1 MLFHLPFAFPQGE
14 GDNILINN
22 FGIINFKS
30 NQQYVTTPSLLH
42 NGFIATPLIVS
53 DCNGDVLFYY
63 SQGSIKNGNHS
74 IVENGDTLG
83 SGHLNASWREG
94 SNFSAIKVPGSDS
107 LYYIF
112 SSASLLANP
121 PITTHSND
129 FKIEYAILNTRANNG
144 LGKLESKQHVL
155 RTSTSDGFTIIRH
168 QNKIWYWFINYDWFS
183 NQLHYYLITNNGIT
197 FSHSQSFNIAYS
209 IGQVHAKFYVSAKSD
224 LIAVSSWIGSQQLN
238 LFKFDNRLGLCSNHL
253 VIEAGRFV
261 NNGLFFNSAVFS
273 VNNNYLY
280 LKPFYSHI
288 PGTLPFPGIVQ
299 VDLSHWDIDSMYINA
314 VNISSPNHP
323 YHEIV
328 GMYVDGSIYIKV
340 PTDNSSTSNGYHL
353 SRIEQP
359 DLSYPLNSIVDTSF
373 YYPLN
378 LWVSNSNIYPFSR
391 FPGHYYLPD
400 RYGISAENFCWGDT
414 TRFDLND
421 YDNLGGISWDF
432 GDPASGSNSSNDT
445 APFHIFSGPGSYTVT
460 AYATYCN
467 RQDTLTKQITITGQ
481 PNHSGLKDTTLC
493 AGVTYLAEHA
503 GISGMRYRW
512 WDNDSIPQKNI
523 NQRGWYWLE
532 TSNACYSRIDS
543 FYVNFEQPPQTGLP
557 TDTSL
562 CAGDVLY
569 LAPQPGNYRWHW
581 NDGDSLPKTITQA
594 GQYILIANNSCGSF
608 PFTVQVHERQPPQF
622 NTPPDTTLC
631 EGQVIRVELDEQY
644 QTNYQWQDG
653 STERIRLLSDSGF
666 YSVTG
671 SNPCGNSSGSFSIQ
685 TEDCACNIY
694 IPNAFTPNGDGLN
707 EVFKLESRCE
717 MQQFELS
724 IYNRWGEKVFQSQQL
739 NHYWDGRIQGKPAP
753 PGNYVYVLF
762 YHREGLGPRRTSG
775 HVLVQY

>member
-1 MLFHLPFAFPQGE
+1 ME
-14 GDNILINN
+14 GGLGI
-22 FGIINFKS
+22 FKIINDSIDIQYYFTSTQTAGYSDPVIAS
-30 NQQYVTTPSLLH
+30 N
-42 NGFIATPLIVS
+42 
-53 DCNGDVLFYY
+53 CNGDLLFYVA
-63 SQGSIKNGNHS
+63 NGNLKNRFHNV
-74 IVENGDTLG
+74 IQNGDTVMKGYLAAEITPG
-83 SGHLNASWREG
+83 NSNAS
-94 SNFSAIKVPGSDS
+94 IKVPQSDS

-112 SSASLLANP
+112 SSQNYPNTQNGFSLS
-121 PITTHSND
+121 T
-129 FKIEYAILNTRANNG
+129 IEYAIVNMNANGG
-144 LGKLESKQHVL
+144 LGGVVSKYNL
-155 RTSTSDGFTIIRH
+155 LADSTSTGFTIIRH
-168 QNKIWYWFINYDWFS
+168 ANKIWYWLLNFNIHNQTIQAYLITENGISWHHQQLLTLSLFVPGIWQGQNPHLIPSPRGDRLLFKPGIAANDFHLFDFNSRTGLLS
-183 NQLHYYLITNNGIT
+183 NQLTLYASRFHSNARHLLTAE
-197 FSHSQSFNIAYS
+197 FSPNSQ
-209 IGQVHAKFYVSAKSD
+209 K
-224 LIAVSSWIGSQQLN
+224 
-238 LFKFDNRLGLCSNHL
+238 
-253 VIEAGRFV
+253 
-261 NNGLFFNSAVFS
+261 
-273 VNNNYLY
+273 LY
-280 LKPFYSHI
+280 IYF
-288 PGTLPFPGIVQ
+288 Q
-299 VDLSHWDIDSMYINA
+299 D
-314 VNISSPNHP
+314 NISSSTS
-323 YHEIV
+323 ISQI
-328 GMYVDGSIYIKV
+328 DLTDWQADSIYNNIVIMGGGFPDYRMVYPALDGKLYV
-340 PTDNSSTSNGYHL
+340 RVKSAQHYYHL
-353 SRIEQP
+353 ARIDSP
-359 DLSYPLNSIVDTSF
+359 DFEYPANDVVDTILFQYRFGASSLLHF
-373 YYPLN
+373 R
-378 LWVSNSNIYPFSR
+378 FSR

-432 GDPASGSNSSNDT
+432 GDPSSGNNSSNDT

-493 AGVTYLAEHA
+493 TGETYLAEHA

-512 WDNDSIPQKNI
+512 WDNDSIPQKSI
-523 NQRGWYWLE
+523 SQSGWYWLE
-532 TSNACYSRIDS
+532 TSNACYSRVDS

-557 TDTSL
+557 ADTSL

-622 NTPPDTTLC
+622 STPSDTTLC

-653 STERIRLLSDSGF
+653 NIERIRLLSDSGF

-671 SNPCGNSSGSFSIQ
+671 SNPCGSSSGSFSIQ

-707 EVFKLESRCE
+707 DVFSLASRCE

-739 NHYWDGRIQGKPAP
+739 NHYWDGRIQGKLAP

-775 HVLVQY
+775 NVLVQY

>member
-1 MLFHLPFAFPQGE
+1 MDG
-14 GDNILINN
+14 G
-22 FGIINFKS
+22 FGILKVVNDSVSVEHVFSTVQLQRYAEPVLAS
-30 NQQYVTTPSLLH
+30 NCNGELLFYVSLGILKNRLH
-42 NGFIATPLIVS
+42 NVI
-53 DCNGDVLFYY
+53 
-63 SQGSIKNGNHS
+63 Q
-74 IVENGDTLG
+74 NGDTIS
-83 SGHLNASWREG
+83 SGFLAANGIPGASNAT
-94 SNFSAIKVPGSDS
+94 IKVPKNDS
-107 LYYIF
+107 LYYVF
-112 SSASLLANP
+112 SSQNF
-121 PITTHSND
+121 SNLINGYAYAT
-129 FKIEYAILNTRANNG
+129 IEYAIINMNANGG
-144 LGKLESKQHVL
+144 LGSVVSKYNIL
-155 RTSTSDGFTIIRH
+155 ADSTSTGFTIIRH
-168 QNKIWYWFINYDWFS
+168 ANKIWYWLLNFNIHNQTIQAYLITENGISWHHQQVLNILPITTSVWQGQNPQFVPSPRGNRVLFKSLWHANDFYLYDFDNQNGLLS
-183 NQLHYYLITNNGIT
+183 NQLTLYASRFHNNARHLGVAEFSANSQKLYMYFENTGNVSTSIT
-197 FSHSQSFNIAYS
+197 
-209 IGQVHAKFYVSAKSD
+209 
-224 LIAVSSWIGSQQLN
+224 
-238 LFKFDNRLGLCSNHL
+238 
-253 VIEAGRFV
+253 
-261 NNGLFFNSAVFS
+261 
-273 VNNNYLY
+273 
-280 LKPFYSHI
+280 
-288 PGTLPFPGIVQ
+288 Q
-299 VDLSHWDIDSMYINA
+299 VDLTDWQAD
-314 VNISSPNHP
+314 
-323 YHEIV
+323 
-328 GMYVDGSIYIKV
+328 SIY
-340 PTDNSSTSNGYHL
+340 
-353 SRIEQP
+353 
-359 DLSYPLNSIVDTSF
+359 NSIVTMGGGYPNYRMVYPANNGKIYLGVRAGQHHYHLARIDSPDYEYPANHVVDTVL
-373 YYPLN
+373 YYYGFGIGN
-378 LWVSNSNIYPFSR
+378 TYHQFNFSR

-432 GDPASGSNSSNDT
+432 GDPSSGNNSSNDT

-460 AYATYCN
+460 AYATYCS

-493 AGVTYLAEHA
+493 AGETYLAEHA

-512 WDNDSIPQKNI
+512 WDNDSIPQKSI
-523 NQRGWYWLE
+523 SQSGWYWLE

-557 TDTSL
+557 ADTSL

-622 NTPPDTTLC
+622 STPPDTTLC

-644 QTNYQWQDG
+644 QTNYLWQDG

-775 HVLVQY
+775 NVLVQY